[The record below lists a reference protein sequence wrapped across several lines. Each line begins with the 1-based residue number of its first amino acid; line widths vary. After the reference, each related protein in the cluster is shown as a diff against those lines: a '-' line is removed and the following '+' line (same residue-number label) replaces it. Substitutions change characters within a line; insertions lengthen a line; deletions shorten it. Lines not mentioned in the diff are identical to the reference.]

1 MKKISFLKVTLLAFF
16 FTSVTSCDEDK
27 FLEEVPLDF
36 YSPENSYQT
45 LNNFEA
51 GLTDLYARVREIH
64 YSGDRTEA
72 FTHFL
77 ATDIAEHARGDA
89 NRFGD
94 YNVWMNPTNNLVRY
108 HWNEWYKVI
117 GNANTIIGRAESS
130 AMTADQEKRVV
141 AEAKFFRA
149 LAYRYLV
156 YLYGGVPLILEEVS
170 TPKTDFL
177 RATKEEVLNQMV
189 ADFKEA
195 SDNLSSIDQAVDG
208 RISNLVAAHY
218 LAETHV
224 ALKNYD
230 QAIATANLVIDNP
243 NTALM
248 TSRFGSRA
256 TVTPGD
262 VFWDLF
268 QRGNQNR
275 RSGNKEAL
283 FVVQMELDIPGGFL
297 ESSGDGNHKLER
309 WAGPVAWL
317 TFQDPDRREG
327 MIRLPQS
334 NYNAG
339 GRGVSFMKN
348 TDYWLNELWQS
359 DFNNDIRNASHNIVR
374 DVFYNNPASRWNDSS
389 AVKYPSPTRINQ
401 AWRWYPYPTKIT
413 TPGDHPDLLFI
424 DKSALT
430 LQSTAGT
437 TYTDQYLL
445 RLAETYLLRAEAY
458 LLKGDLGNAARDVNV
473 VRQRVNAKPVIA
485 GNVTLDYILDERARE
500 LVYEEQRRITLS
512 RTGKLV
518 ERVRKY
524 NKLNA
529 DEIQDFHA
537 LFPIPFA
544 EIEANNMGNL
554 QQNPGY

>member
-1 MKKISFLKVTLLAFF
+1 MKKYISLKNLLVMLMLSSLTA
-16 FTSVTSCDEDK
+16 CDEDN

-36 YSPENSYQT
+36 YSPENSYT
-45 LNNFEA
+45 SFGNFQA

-64 YSGDRTEA
+64 YNGQTEA

-77 ATDIAEHARGDA
+77 ATDVAEHARGDA

-94 YNVWMNPTNNLVRY
+94 YNVWMEPTNNLVRY

-117 GNANTIIGRAESS
+117 GNANTIIGRVDDSE
-130 AMTADQEKRVV
+130 MTANQKRNVL
-141 AEAKFFRA
+141 AEAKFFRG

-170 TPKTDFL
+170 SPKTDFT

-189 ADFKEA
+189 NDFREA
-195 SDNLSSIDQAVDG
+195 QTNLPAIENTVDG
-208 RISNLVAAHY
+208 KISNLVAAHY

-224 ALKNYD
+224 ALKQYD
-230 QAIATANLVIDNP
+230 EAITVASLVIDNP

-248 TSRFGSRA
+248 TQRFGSR
-256 TVTPGD
+256 VGVQPGD

-275 RSGNKEAL
+275 NSGNKEAL
-283 FVVQMELDIPGGFL
+283 YVVQMEIDIPGGFI
-297 ESSGDGNHKLER
+297 ESTGGGNHQLER

-359 DFNNDIRNASHNIVR
+359 DFSNDIRNATHNIVR
-374 DVFYNNPASRWNDSS
+374 DVFYNNPASKWKDSS

-401 AWRWYPYPTKIT
+401 AWRWYPYPSKIT
-413 TPGDHPDLLFI
+413 TPGDHPDNLFI
-424 DKSALT
+424 DKAALT

-458 LLKGDLGNAARDVNV
+458 LLNGNSAAAATDINI
-473 VRQRVNAKPVIA
+473 VRTRVKAKPVA
-485 GNVTLDYILDERARE
+485 PATVTLDYILDERARE

-524 NKLNA
+524 NKLNG

-544 EIEANNMGNL
+544 EIEANNTGNL
-554 QQNPGY
+554 EQNPGY